1 MRITPH
7 ILFAAGGTGG
17 HVYPAIAIADAL
29 RQRIPEAQ
37 IQFAGTRN
45 RMEWKAVPK
54 AGYEMHPVAAVG
66 LDRAR
71 LHRNLA
77 LPFKLT
83 RSLAESYAIVR
94 RFDPDVAVGTGG
106 YVSGPVLLAAS
117 LAGKPILVQ
126 EQNAWPG
133 LTNRFLGKRAARIHV
148 AFEAARAH
156 FPSDRCA
163 CSGNPVRKELAETDP
178 ERARRR
184 YALPAGAFVIAVFGG
199 SLGSRAINEAM
210 ARHIDVLLRDESVHV
225 LWQSGRRYFDEM
237 RARVPAHPR
246 LHLMEYVDRM
256 DQAYAAADLVAC
268 RSGALTCSELAV
280 TGTPSILIPSP
291 NVTEDHQT
299 HNARSMVAGGAAE
312 MIAESMM
319 DQALP
324 EAIARLREHP
334 GMLQDMA
341 NAARALARPAAAD
354 HIAADVLRLAGFPPP
369 AREGTNAPSATD
381 GQSMQD

>member
-1 MRITPH
+1 MRSVPH

-29 RQRIPEAQ
+29 RQQIPEAQ
-37 IQFAGTRN
+37 VQFAGTRN

-83 RSLAESYAIVR
+83 RSMAESYALVR

-117 LAGKPILVQ
+117 LVGKPILVQ

-148 AFEAARAH
+148 AFDAARAH
-156 FPSDRCA
+156 FPPDRCA

-178 ERARRR
+178 EDARRR
-184 YALPAGAFVIAVFGG
+184 YALPAEAFVLAVFGG
-199 SLGSRAINEAM
+199 SLGSRAINEAIVG
-210 ARHIDVLLRDESVHV
+210 HIDALLADKSVHV

-237 RARVPAHPR
+237 RSRVPHHSR
-246 LHLMEYVDRM
+246 LRLMEYVDRM
-256 DQAYAAADLVAC
+256 DQAYAAADLVVC
-268 RSGALTCSELAV
+268 RSGALTCSELAI
-280 TGTPSILIPSP
+280 TGTPAILVPSP

-299 HNARSMVAGGAAE
+299 HNARSMAAGGAAE
-312 MIAESMM
+312 LVPESTM
-319 DQALP
+319 DERLP
-324 EAIARLREHP
+324 EAIARLRKRPER
-334 GMLQDMA
+334 LRDMA

-354 HIAADVLRLAGFPPP
+354 RIAADVLRLAGFAPP
-369 AREGTNAPSATD
+369 AGEGASVPSPGD
-381 GQSMQD
+381 GPAMQD